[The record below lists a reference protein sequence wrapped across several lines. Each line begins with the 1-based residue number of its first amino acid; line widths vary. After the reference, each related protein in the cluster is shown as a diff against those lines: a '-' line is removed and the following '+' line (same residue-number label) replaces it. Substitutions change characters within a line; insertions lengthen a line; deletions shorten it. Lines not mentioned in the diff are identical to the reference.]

1 LKISGGGR
9 CNVTNRLP
17 YEEIIKNIP
26 GNGKFLYSPFST
38 FDNESIIQFFESR
51 AVKLK
56 EEDHGRMFP
65 VSNKAQDVVNAL
77 VQTIHSQHVDI
88 IEETP
93 VTRIEKSTNDSFIVH
108 TQSKSYNGK
117 TLVIATG
124 GTSVPQTGSTGD
136 GYRFAQ
142 AMGHTITELFPT
154 EVPITSNE
162 SFIKEQRLKGLSL
175 KDVCLS
181 VHKKNGKIR
190 ISHKMD
196 MIFTHFGIS
205 GPAALRCSQFIY
217 KEQKQQKTTTNN
229 NVFRCISRFK

>member
-1 LKISGGGR
+1 
-9 CNVTNRLP
+9 
-17 YEEIIKNIP
+17 
-26 GNGKFLYSPFST
+26 
-38 FDNESIIQFFESR
+38 
-51 AVKLK
+51 
-56 EEDHGRMFP
+56 M
-65 VSNKAQDVVNAL
+65 
-77 VQTIHSQHVDI
+77 
-88 IEETP
+88 
-93 VTRIEKSTNDSFIVH
+93 
-108 TQSKSYNGK
+108 
-117 TLVIATG
+117 IATG

-217 KEQKQQKTTTNN
+217 KEQKAKTQQITMSLD
-229 NVFRCISRFK
+229 VFPDLNKDKLSQKLISVFNHSQIKL